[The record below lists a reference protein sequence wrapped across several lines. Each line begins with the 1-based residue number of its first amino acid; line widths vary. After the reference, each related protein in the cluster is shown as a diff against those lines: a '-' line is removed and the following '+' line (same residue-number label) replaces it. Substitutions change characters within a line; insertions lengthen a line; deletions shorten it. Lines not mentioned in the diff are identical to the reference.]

1 MFENNIGEARR
12 AYAVTT
18 ESGKFT
24 QEDAA
29 RAIGV
34 ATGTYRNWEQ
44 GIGKGLKGEQLAKL
58 SELYGVTVDYLLK
71 RTDRPRAEFV
81 IDARATAP
89 LKPDE
94 RELLELYRSLDVSGR
109 EMALCAIRGMASHE
123 DTSRVAEG
131 IA

>member
-12 AYAVTT
+12 SYAITT
-18 ESGKFT
+18 ESGRFT

-58 SELYGVTVDYLLK
+58 SELYGVTVDYLLN
-71 RTDRPRAEFV
+71 RTDQPKPEPARPSNA
-81 IDARATAP
+81 

-94 RELLELYRSLDVSGR
+94 RELLELYRSLDANGR
-109 EMALCAIRGMASHE
+109 EMALCAVRGMASRA